1 MFLFR
6 EDRAFAATRLSI
18 FDYKKDSILNPTLK
32 SRDTST
38 KQTIFNMDTNIY
50 EACNDLITEF
60 QSHKVSPDEILA
72 TKINHL
78 VPIPFKTR
86 EDLQKDTENDKNEGL
101 FHGELLPRIDLKVLH
116 YFATQLCLQKY
127 PHLINT
133 MDETCMITL
142 GLLVEQWIE
151 EYLTSMNS
159 DSSDTEDEE
168 QSQDTQD
175 TDERINNNDDNSHR
189 AKRLCVGKGPSQLV
203 AKTNSK
209 KSDSADI

>member
-1 MFLFR
+1 
-6 EDRAFAATRLSI
+6 
-18 FDYKKDSILNPTLK
+18 
-32 SRDTST
+32 
-38 KQTIFNMDTNIY
+38 MDTNIY

-60 QSHKVSPDEILA
+60 QTHKVSPDEILA
-72 TKINHL
+72 TKIDHS

-86 EDLQKDTENDKNEGL
+86 EDLLKDTENDKNEGL
-101 FHGELLPRIDLKVLH
+101 FHGEILPRIDLKVLH

-159 DSSDTEDEE
+159 DNGTDEDEE
-168 QSQDTQD
+168 EDNDYDGEKTS
-175 TDERINNNDDNSHR
+175 NNYHENTHK
-189 AKRLCVGKGPSQLV
+189 AKRLCIGKGPSQLI

-209 KSDSADI
+209 KSSSTDI

>member
-1 MFLFR
+1 
-6 EDRAFAATRLSI
+6 
-18 FDYKKDSILNPTLK
+18 
-32 SRDTST
+32 
-38 KQTIFNMDTNIY
+38 MDTNIY

-60 QSHKVSPDEILA
+60 QTHKISPDEILA
-72 TKINHL
+72 TKINHS

-86 EDLQKDTENDKNEGL
+86 EDLIKDTENDKNEGL
-101 FHGELLPRIDLKVLH
+101 FHGEVLPRIDLKVLH

-142 GLLVEQWIE
+142 ALLVEQWIE

-159 DSSDTEDEE
+159 DSDTDEEDEE
-168 QSQDTQD
+168 EETNEVQEDT
-175 TDERINNNDDNSHR
+175 HK

-203 AKTNSK
+203 AKTNSRK
-209 KSDSADI
+209 NGSTDI